1 MIDLCTDKKA
11 SSYKKYNQNKV
22 NKILV
27 NPPYIVLK
35 KEKLSKYIEK
45 KNDNTNHAAELK
57 NAPGRICFVL
67 KFSLGKKTIH
77 NDKNDHK
84 CKKCKEKTDRCKK
97 YMFILEDWFKA
108 I

>member
-1 MIDLCTDKKA
+1 MIDLCTDKKHHHT
-11 SSYKKYNQNKV
+11 KYNQNKV

-57 NAPGRICFVL
+57 NAPGGSALFWNFHSV
-67 KFSLGKKTIH
+67 
-77 NDKNDHK
+77 KND
-84 CKKCKEKTDRCKK
+84 T
-97 YMFILEDWFKA
+97 
-108 I
+108 